1 MVKVEATPA
10 KRGEVI
16 DIARVFGAKVVDIS
30 STTLTV
36 EHSDRP
42 ERIDLLVD
50 LLRPYKIKEIAR
62 TGTVALEK
70 GCGTIGYKK

>member
-1 MVKVEATPA
+1 M
-10 KRGEVI
+10 
-16 DIARVFGAKVVDIS
+16 VDIS
-30 STTLTV
+30 PTTLTV

-42 ERIDLLVD
+42 ERIDLLVE
-50 LLRPYKIKEIAR
+50 LLTPYSIREIAR